1 MPESIPAPT
10 PKPAPSQ
17 VPTVYE
23 AVVEQILEH
32 TVDTRSLFLRLLNQQ
47 TLIFKPGQFL
57 SFALPINTQVIT
69 RPYSIASDPADG
81 NILEICFNLLP
92 AGLGSRYLFERRV
105 GDTLRFTG
113 PWGTFVFDPASQVEN
128 VFIADG
134 PGIVAI
140 RPMIRQALMAESGSA
155 VRLLYGARR
164 KHELLYYSEWKSWV
178 QRSARFSF
186 MPLLSEPSPAWRGP
200 RGFLI
205 EQVQRSYIQADNDRS
220 RCFYLCGVGTPITD
234 LRDLLRKAGYQRRDV
249 HYEKW

>member
-1 MPESIPAPT
+1 MSASIPAPAS
-10 PKPAPSQ
+10 KPVPSQ

-32 TVDTRSLFLRLLNQQ
+32 AADTRSLFLRLPNQQ
-47 TLIFKPGQFL
+47 KLIFKPGQFL
-57 SFALPINTQVIT
+57 SFALPVRSQVIT
-69 RPYSIASDPADG
+69 RPYSISSNADDG
-81 NILEICFNLLP
+81 NVLEICFNLLS

-113 PWGTFVFDPASQVEN
+113 PWGTFVFDPAFQGEN

-140 RPMIRQALMAESGSA
+140 RPMIRQALMAEHGSA
-155 VRLLYGARR
+155 VHLLYGARKR
-164 KHELLYYSEWKSWV
+164 QELLYYSEWKSWM

-186 MPLLSEPSPAWRGP
+186 LPLLSEPSPAWRGP
-200 RGFLI
+200 RGFLV
-205 EQVQRSYIQADNDRS
+205 EQVQRSYIHADNDRS
-220 RCFYLCGVGTPITD
+220 RCFYLCGVGSLITD
-234 LRDLLRKAGYQRRDV
+234 LRDLLRQAGYQRRDV